1 MPAAFDPK
9 TTKFNPQNA
18 LFLAIASDIAYDQDQ
33 KAAKKRARDLLG
45 LDNFHAFDTLD
56 TQGFVGG
63 NDDFVVVAFRGT
75 ETSKIADWMTDVEI
89 APVNFNYLFQG
100 ANDIGHVHNGFGHA
114 LVDVWE
120 EVFATIKEFSTKGQS
135 LWFTGHSLGG
145 ALAVIAT
152 AACLFDDNH
161 RIAVNGLYT
170 YGQPR
175 VGDHDFA
182 MRLDGIFRKKT
193 FRLVNNADIVTR
205 VPPRSLG
212 YHVNGSLLYFDKAGV
227 AHNDD
232 SFWNQFLNEVVVG
245 LDVAQ
250 NFPSVVKDHDL
261 KTGYI
266 DHILKYIE
274 DVNKGLRKPLV
285 W

>member
-1 MPAAFDPK
+1 MPAAFNPK
-9 TTKFNPQNA
+9 TTQFDPQNA

-33 KAAKKRARDLLG
+33 KVAKKRALDLLG
-45 LDNFHAFDTLD
+45 LENFHAFNTKD

-63 NDDFVVVAFRGT
+63 NDKFVVVAFRGT
-75 ETSKIADWMTDVEI
+75 ETKEIADWMTDVEI

-114 LVDVWE
+114 VVDVWD
-120 EVFATIKEFSTKGQS
+120 EVIETINQFSTKGQS
-135 LWFTGHSLGG
+135 LWFTGHSLGA
-145 ALAVIAT
+145 ALAVVGV
-152 AACLFDDNH
+152 AACLFDDNY
-161 RIAVNGLYT
+161 RRPVNGLYT

-175 VGDHDFA
+175 AGDHNFA
-182 MRLDGIFRKKT
+182 TTLDGIFRAKT
-193 FRLVNNADIVTR
+193 FRVVNNADIVTR

-212 YHVNGSLLYFDKAGV
+212 YYTNGSLLYFDKAGV

-232 SFWNQFLNEVVVG
+232 GFWNQFLNEVVVG
-245 LDVAQ
+245 LGVAQ

-266 DHILKYIE
+266 DHILKYIG